1 MKIRYRSNAAAGA
14 VSIVLGVICLIL
26 SPRQI
31 GEDYAV
37 TYGITSRTVPY
48 AVTVL
53 WIVCGLA
60 LLVQS
65 LLLKKDEVKELDLKK
80 EGKALA
86 YMGILLVYAILFNKS
101 FLLSTAFLGAVT
113 LVFVGCRKKLFY
125 AIVLA
130 LVTALY
136 LLFSQVL
143 HIQMP

>member
-26 SPRQI
+26 IPRQI

-65 LLLKKDEVKELDLKK
+65 LLLKKDEVKELGLKK

-86 YMGILLVYAILFNKS
+86 YMGILLVCAILFNKS

>member
-1 MKIRYRSNAAAGA
+1 
-14 VSIVLGVICLIL
+14 
-26 SPRQI
+26 
-31 GEDYAV
+31 
-37 TYGITSRTVPY
+37 
-48 AVTVL
+48 
-53 WIVCGLA
+53 
-60 LLVQS
+60 
-65 LLLKKDEVKELDLKK
+65 
-80 EGKALA
+80 
-86 YMGILLVYAILFNKS
+86 MGILLVYAILFNKS

>member
-1 MKIRYRSNAAAGA
+1 MKIRYRSNAAAGV
-14 VSIVLGVICLIL
+14 VSIVLSIVCLIL
-26 SPRQI
+26 IPRQI
-31 GEDYAV
+31 GEDYTV

-48 AVTVL
+48 AVAVL
-53 WIVCGLA
+53 WIVCGMV

-80 EGKALA
+80 EGKALG
-86 YMGILLVYAILFNKS
+86 YMAVLLVYAILFNKS

-113 LVFVGCRKKLFY
+113 LVFLGCRRKLFY

-130 LVTALY
+130 LVVVLY

-143 HIQMP
+143 HIQLP

>member
-1 MKIRYRSNAAAGA
+1 M
-14 VSIVLGVICLIL
+14 SIVLGVICLIL
-26 SPRQI
+26 IPRQI

-113 LVFVGCRKKLFY
+113 LVFVGCRKDRKS
-125 AIVLA
+125 V
-130 LVTALY
+130 V
-136 LLFSQVL
+136 
-143 HIQMP
+143 

>member
-26 SPRQI
+26 IPRQI

-86 YMGILLVYAILFNKS
+86 YMGILLVYAM
-101 FLLSTAFLGAVT
+101 
-113 LVFVGCRKKLFY
+113 
-125 AIVLA
+125 
-130 LVTALY
+130 
-136 LLFSQVL
+136 FSQVL

>member
-1 MKIRYRSNAAAGA
+1 MKIRYRSNAAAGV
-14 VSIVLGVICLIL
+14 VSIVLGVICLFLI
-26 SPRQI
+26 PRQI

-48 AVTVL
+48 AVAVL

-60 LLVQS
+60 LVVQS

-86 YMGILLVYAILFNKS
+86 YMAVLLVYAILFNKS
-101 FLLSTAFLGAVT
+101 YLLSTAFLGAVT
-113 LVFVGCRKKLFY
+113 LVFLGCRKKLFY
-125 AIVLA
+125 VIVLA
-130 LVTALY
+130 LVAALY

>member
-1 MKIRYRSNAAAGA
+1 MKIHYRSNAAAGA
-14 VSIVLGVICLIL
+14 VSIVLGIVCLFLI
-26 SPRQI
+26 PRQI
-31 GEDYAV
+31 GEDYSV

-48 AVTVL
+48 AVAVL

-65 LLLKKDEVKELDLKK
+65 LLLKKDEVKELDVKK
-80 EGKALA
+80 EAKALG
-86 YMGILLVYAILFNKS
+86 YMAILLVYAVLFTKS

-113 LVFVGCRKKLFY
+113 LVFLGSKRKLFY

-130 LVTALY
+130 LVAGLY
-136 LLFSQVL
+136 LLFSHVL

>member
-1 MKIRYRSNAAAGA
+1 MKIRYRSNAAAGV
-14 VSIVLGVICLIL
+14 VSIVLSIVCLIL
-26 SPRQI
+26 IPRQI
-31 GEDYAV
+31 GEDYTV

-48 AVTVL
+48 AVAVL
-53 WIVCGLA
+53 WIVCGMV

-80 EGKALA
+80 EGKALG
-86 YMGILLVYAILFNKS
+86 YMAVLLVYAILFNKS

-113 LVFVGCRKKLFY
+113 LVFLGCRRKLFY

-130 LVTALY
+130 LVAVLY

-143 HIQMP
+143 HIQLP